1 MSVNKLLSSW
11 RAQPKVSLNIEE
23 WRIIPSRPAT
33 TSPLP
38 SELHPQLKFGLH
50 RFGIESLYSHQ
61 AQAWHH
67 VYAGKNIVIVTGTA
81 SGKSLCYNLPIL
93 DRILR
98 DENARALYL
107 FPTKALAQDQ
117 AAYLHSL
124 IETSCLEIS
133 PDKNTHKIQSRQIT
147 TSDLAIYDGDTPSGI
162 RF

>member
-23 WRIIPSRPAT
+23 WRIIPSRPASI
-33 TSPLP
+33 SPFP
-38 SELHPQLKFGLH
+38 SELHPQLKYGLH
-50 RFGIESLYSHQ
+50 HIGIESLYSHQ
-61 AQAWHH
+61 TQAWHH
-67 VYAGKNIVIVTGTA
+67 IHAGKNIVIVTGTA

-98 DENARALYL
+98 DEKARALYL

-124 IETSCLEIS
+124 IETSCLEATAG
-133 PDKNTHKIQSRQIT
+133 KSRGG
-147 TSDLAIYDGDTPSGI
+147 GDP
-162 RF
+162 R